1 MWAEPPLPPSVLVL
15 DQSAPHRP
23 WSTAI
28 IGAVQSNKSDKAG
41 RPISYH
47 IEHLDLFGFGKRQ
60 YDDNLLNHLTDKYG
74 GRSFGVILSIG
85 PNALD
90 FAIKLRASAW
100 PTVPVVFTALSEEN
114 APRPLPPKT
123 TGIFVQKTFA
133 NMVKAARM
141 ILPNLKRLATRSRAR
156 FITHNSPTKSLNFPR
171 NSKSLI

>member
-60 YDDNLLNHLTDKYG
+60 YDDNLLNHLADIYDSQ
-74 GRSFGVILSIG
+74 SFGVILSIE

-90 FAIKLRASAW
+90 FAVKLRARVW
-100 PTVPVVFTALSEEN
+100 PTVPVVFTALSVRKRAAPASAEN
-114 APRPLPPKT
+114 NRYFRSEDVCQHGEDGKNDTTESQAIGPRRQPFRRRSLLSA
-123 TGIFVQKTFA
+123 IRQ
-133 NMVKAARM
+133 R
-141 ILPNLKRLATRSRAR
+141 NL
-156 FITHNSPTKSLNFPR
+156 
-171 NSKSLI
+171 